1 MGFLGR
7 ILDAGI
13 IKTTSRREKKKK
25 DQKNSRDDGS

>member
-13 IKTTSRREKKKK
+13 IKTTSRREKKK